1 MDRQCSWE
9 AMQGVR
15 PSHRARLRRQ
25 GGDALSGRRL
35 NICYNSPFFFSFLYF
50 RSVSVGPR
58 RVVVYEINAWV
69 WVGLVW
75 VKVIYPVSGL
85 AAWKYPYLT
94 FNWYYTLSP
103 TNPIRRTLAQYTL
116 GRPLHHF
123 SQSSACVRSILAPPL
138 YTIYGHPPYLHI
150 HVVLCSLPG
159 LWQVFQGRFARWR
172 SYNCIL
178 VLSEHLY

>member
-9 AMQGVR
+9 AMQGVW
-15 PSHRARLRRQ
+15 PSLRARLRRQ
-25 GGDALSGRRL
+25 GGRRPL
-35 NICYNSPFFFSFLYF
+35 REKTEDMLRFPIFFLYF

-123 SQSSACVRSILAPPL
+123 SQSSTCVRSILAPPL
-138 YTIYGHPPYLHI
+138 YTISGHPPYLHI
-150 HVVLCSLPG
+150 PVVLCSLPG